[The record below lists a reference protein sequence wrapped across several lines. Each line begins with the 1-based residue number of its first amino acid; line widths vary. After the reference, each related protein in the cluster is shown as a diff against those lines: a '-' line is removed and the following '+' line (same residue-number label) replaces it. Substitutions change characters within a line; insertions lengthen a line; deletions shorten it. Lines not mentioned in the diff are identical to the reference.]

1 MCVAA
6 LARGDEVLDQLH
18 HLVRRLHL
26 REMTDVGQDF
36 EPGVGASL
44 VRGVRVIDGD
54 DAIALPQIAMTGKSS
69 RSESLLSALTAWP
82 R

>member
-1 MCVAA
+1 
-6 LARGDEVLDQLH
+6 
-18 HLVRRLHL
+18 
-26 REMTDVGQDF
+26 MTDVGQDF
-36 EPGVGASL
+36 EPGVGTSL

-54 DAIALPQIAMTGKSS
+54 DAVALPQIAMTGRSA